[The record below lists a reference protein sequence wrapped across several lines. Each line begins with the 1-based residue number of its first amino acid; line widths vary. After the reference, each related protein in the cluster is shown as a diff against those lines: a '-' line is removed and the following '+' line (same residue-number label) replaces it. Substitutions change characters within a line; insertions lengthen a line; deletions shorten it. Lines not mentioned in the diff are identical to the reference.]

1 MVLFHW
7 LFDFFYVR
15 PIELQS
21 AGSFPGTPDV
31 RRSGTVT
38 PCHPL
43 EDENDDE
50 DEDDFVYANISS
62 KNARM
67 VAHERAAAL
76 AL

>member
-1 MVLFHW
+1 MPPVKRAVFREP
-7 LFDFFYVR
+7 R
-15 PIELQS
+15 PTKL
-21 AGSFPGTPDV
+21 
-31 RRSGTVT
+31 
-38 PCHPL
+38 C
-43 EDENDDE
+43 DDE